1 MVGARQLAQHEGVK
15 AIGLAARDAK
25 LRPRG
30 RDLVGVQRQ
39 QSQPRVQQP
48 LDQQP
53 VGPLD
58 RDQPNLEAHQ
68 RAAQRPQPRLV
79 VREAA
84 REQLLASLVLDQDI
98 VLLRR
103 PVDARVPSH
112 RLTPCRSDHFTT
124 PRPGGTVAGAY

>member
-1 MVGARQLAQHEGVK
+1 MVSARQLTQHEGVK

-25 LRPRG
+25 PWPRG

-53 VGPLD
+53 VGALD
-58 RDQPNLEAHQ
+58 RDQPNLEAHK

-84 REQLLASLVLDQDI
+84 REQFLASLVLDQHI
-98 VLLRR
+98 MFLRR
-103 PVDARVPSH
+103 PVDACVPSH
-112 RLTPCRSDHFTT
+112 R
-124 PRPGGTVAGAY
+124 